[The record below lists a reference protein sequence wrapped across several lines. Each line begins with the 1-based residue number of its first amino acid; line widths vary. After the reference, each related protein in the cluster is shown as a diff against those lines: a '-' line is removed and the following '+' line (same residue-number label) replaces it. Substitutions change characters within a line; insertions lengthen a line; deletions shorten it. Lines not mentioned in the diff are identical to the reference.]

1 MAKKITFSISKSTLI
16 LISIILILILLFVF
30 YIIANYRNRYTSK
43 KLISNNTNED
53 NVIIKTYI
61 EDKNEPQHHEQPI
74 KIQLSQPIIKSE
86 IANSDIPIYPKEL
99 PKYNNSEYQQ
109 VGILSANETD
119 KEPIVLPLFGK
130 KIYGRND
137 RFNYYTA
144 TDKNNMMRIPIK
156 FENKDC
162 EDSIGCNQIY
172 DKDTLTIDIYQDKTF
187 TATIY
192 KNDVPKY
199 FASPY

>member
-1 MAKKITFSISKSTLI
+1 MATKKITFSISKSTLI
-16 LISIILILILLFVF
+16 LFSVIFILLLFF
-30 YIIANYRNRYTSK
+30 ILYFLNSYRDKPKRTINKS
-43 KLISNNTNED
+43 NED
-53 NVIIKTYI
+53 KVIIKTYI
-61 EDKNEPQHHEQPI
+61 EETPQQIIQPTI
-74 KIQLSQPIIKSE
+74 INTKINKPE
-86 IANSDIPIYPKEL
+86 IPVYPKEL
-99 PKYNNSEYQQ
+99 PKYNNMEYQQ

-130 KIYGRND
+130 KIYGRSD
-137 RFNYYTA
+137 RWNYYTA
-144 TDKNNMMRIPIK
+144 TDKNNMMRIPVK

-162 EDSIGCNQIY
+162 EDEIGCNQIY
-172 DKDTLTIDIYQDKTF
+172 DKDKLNIDIYQDKSF